1 MFSETLYS
9 IYLNSFLKEISA
21 NPYKIGIIVYCSLIN
36 KKDDEEEKVDA
47 ETLRVVH
54 PDIATVMIL
63 DDDHNGVF
71 IFPETK
77 MEVIENVGVLRI
89 KVLRTAGARGKVRVP
104 YRTRDGTAIGGRD
117 FEKKNDVLI
126 FHNNEIE

>member
-1 MFSETLYS
+1 MYIF
-9 IYLNSFLKEISA
+9 F
-21 NPYKIGIIVYCSLIN
+21 G
-36 KKDDEEEKVDA
+36 KKDNKVDA

-54 PDIATVMIL
+54 PDLATVMIL

-77 MEVIENVGVLRI
+77 IEVIENVGVLRI
-89 KVLRTAGARGKVRVP
+89 KVLRTAGARGKVRLP
-104 YRTRDGTAIGGRD
+104 YRTRDGTAVGGRD
-117 FEKKNDVLI
+117 YQSKSDVLI

>member
-1 MFSETLYS
+1 M
-9 IYLNSFLKEISA
+9 
-21 NPYKIGIIVYCSLIN
+21 
-36 KKDDEEEKVDA
+36 
-47 ETLRVVH
+47 VH

-77 MEVIENVGVLRI
+77 MEVIENIGVLRI